1 MLRTHVLR
9 TSNCVRTTATRP
21 VSTAPARA
29 INRRTMQFS
38 RGSGGAPFMVQPG
51 RPPSSMGKLVALLG
65 ASIAVGSAA
74 MLYFLLNNKDRA
86 IMVPLYVHL
95 ANARGLLHNE
105 LDEDELR
112 DLQASITRQLT
123 ARVAVD
129 ETIGSL
135 LGVPCTVSI
144 DTTEMTVRAPGPSLV
159 WLQIVNDSRRGLS
172 YKLVARSLLGS
183 WWSNDSGSSN
193 GTDIVRLNTQGEV
206 GSGGVAEP
214 PSSPSVGGPRDP
226 ISASTD
232 IEDSGAHKWDWD
244 SSDQQIVICG
254 SATLVGPGPNVHI
267 NHRRENRTGRLL
279 FEAAKSDDVGLRFM
293 RSVLRY
299 KEDDKEITQRLW

>member
-21 VSTAPARA
+21 VLHGPGASHQPP
-29 INRRTMQFS
+29 TMQFS
-38 RGSGGAPFMVQPG
+38 RGSRRRALHGAAGPAPELPWASFLHF
-51 RPPSSMGKLVALLG
+51 SG

-86 IMVPLYVHL
+86 MMVPLYVHL

-135 LGVPCTVSI
+135 LGVPVRTVSI
-144 DTTEMTVRAPGPSLV
+144 DTTEMTVRAP
-159 WLQIVNDSRRGLS
+159 
-172 YKLVARSLLGS
+172 ARHWYGY
-183 WWSNDSGSSN
+183 
-193 GTDIVRLNTQGEV
+193 RL
-206 GSGGVAEP
+206 
-214 PSSPSVGGPRDP
+214 
-226 ISASTD
+226 
-232 IEDSGAHKWDWD
+232 
-244 SSDQQIVICG
+244 
-254 SATLVGPGPNVHI
+254 
-267 NHRRENRTGRLL
+267 
-279 FEAAKSDDVGLRFM
+279 
-293 RSVLRY
+293 
-299 KEDDKEITQRLW
+299 

>member
-9 TSNCVRTTATRP
+9 LPNCMRGAARSLSTTP
-21 VSTAPARA
+21 KRA

-38 RGSGGAPFMVQPG
+38 RGSGAPFVVQSGRAPG
-51 RPPSSMGKLVALLG
+51 SVGKVFAFLG
-65 ASIAVGSAA
+65 ASVAISSAA
-74 MLYFLLNNKDRA
+74 MFYFLINHKDRA
-86 IMVPLYVHL
+86 IVVPLYLHL
-95 ANARGLLHNE
+95 ANVRGLLRNE

-112 DLQASITRQLT
+112 DLRETITRQLT

-135 LGVPCTVSI
+135 LGVPCAVSI
-144 DTTEMTVRAPGPSLV
+144 DTTELTVRAPGPSLV
-159 WLQIVNDSRRGLS
+159 CLQIVNDTRRGLT
-172 YKLVARSLLGS
+172 YRLIARSVLGS
-183 WWSNDSGSSN
+183 WWSHNSGSGGGSN

-206 GSGGVAEP
+206 GGAAGPTTSP
-214 PSSPSVGGPRDP
+214 PVGGPSRDP

-232 IEDSGAHKWDWD
+232 IEDAGAHKWDWD

-254 SATLVGPGPNVHI
+254 AATLVGPGPNVHI
-267 NHRRENRTGRLL
+267 NHRRENRTGRLV
-279 FEAAKSDDVGLRFM
+279 FEAAKSDDVGLRFK

-299 KEDDKEITQRLW
+299 QEDDKEITQRLW